1 MSDHAKQMTEDEA
14 AEFAEQVFDVAR
26 RGDAALLAALLAKG
40 LPANLRNH
48 NGDTLLMLAAY
59 HGHADAVRV
68 LLEFKADPQIANDK
82 HQLPIAGAAFKGN
95 LPVVKALIE
104 GGAPVDASSSDG
116 RTALMMAAM
125 FNASKWST
133 TCSARA
139 PTPRLPTPRAHGI
152 GRGTDHGRGGYGGAV
167 AETGVGYAPSK
178 TRPPQ
183 DPFMK
188 NALVELIRKI
198 SAGVMGDDEVAR
210 IAEEAAQAYADPVA
224 FLAANPDINYDDTF
238 PIPLGEWV
246 VVGSLPDTVLFQAD
260 TYGDLFAQIVASFG
274 PGVAFNLKPK
284 QLAKTEALTALNR
297 IQIQMSAL
305 SPQDGGYVL
314 LNFSQPLDDEIQ
326 AVLVYGND
334 LPRVLELCAEVGI
347 HGEPSLEA
355 LRVAVH
361 V

>member
-1 MSDHAKQMTEDEA
+1 
-14 AEFAEQVFDVAR
+14 
-26 RGDAALLAALLAKG
+26 
-40 LPANLRNH
+40 
-48 NGDTLLMLAAY
+48 
-59 HGHADAVRV
+59 
-68 LLEFKADPQIANDK
+68 
-82 HQLPIAGAAFKGN
+82 
-95 LPVVKALIE
+95 
-104 GGAPVDASSSDG
+104 
-116 RTALMMAAM
+116 
-125 FNASKWST
+125 
-133 TCSARA
+133 
-139 PTPRLPTPRAHGI
+139 
-152 GRGTDHGRGGYGGAV
+152 
-167 AETGVGYAPSK
+167 
-178 TRPPQ
+178 
-183 DPFMK
+183 MK

-198 SAGVMGDDEVAR
+198 SAGVMGDDEVAH

-238 PIPLGEWV
+238 SIPLGEWV

-305 SPQDGGYVL
+305 SPEDGGYVL

-334 LPRVLELCAEVGI
+334 LPRMLELCAEVGI
-347 HGEPSLEA
+347 KGEPSLEA

>member
-1 MSDHAKQMTEDEA
+1 
-14 AEFAEQVFDVAR
+14 
-26 RGDAALLAALLAKG
+26 
-40 LPANLRNH
+40 
-48 NGDTLLMLAAY
+48 
-59 HGHADAVRV
+59 
-68 LLEFKADPQIANDK
+68 
-82 HQLPIAGAAFKGN
+82 
-95 LPVVKALIE
+95 
-104 GGAPVDASSSDG
+104 
-116 RTALMMAAM
+116 
-125 FNASKWST
+125 
-133 TCSARA
+133 
-139 PTPRLPTPRAHGI
+139 
-152 GRGTDHGRGGYGGAV
+152 
-167 AETGVGYAPSK
+167 
-178 TRPPQ
+178 
-183 DPFMK
+183 MK

-198 SAGVMGDDEVAR
+198 SAGVMGDDEVAH

-238 PIPLGEWV
+238 SIPLGEWV

-274 PGVAFNLKPK
+274 PGVALNLKPK

-305 SPQDGGYVL
+305 SPEDGGYVL

-347 HGEPSLEA
+347 KGEPSLEA